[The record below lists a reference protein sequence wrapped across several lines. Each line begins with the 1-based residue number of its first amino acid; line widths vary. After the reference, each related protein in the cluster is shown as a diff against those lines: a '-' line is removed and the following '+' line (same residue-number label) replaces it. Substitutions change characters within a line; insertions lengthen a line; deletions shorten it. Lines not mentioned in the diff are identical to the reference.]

1 MVKVLGIAT
10 DERKAFKKGRK
21 KKGEKYKKSQIA
33 KINAFIRRHCL
44 VKPTLY
50 HACVSHFSWV
60 ADYLKSSN
68 ETPTPIKNALILL
81 TRHFSPKYL
90 LTLS

>member
-10 DERKAFKKGRK
+10 GERKAFKKGRK

-50 HACVSHFSWV
+50 HDMCITFFMGCR
-60 ADYLKSSN
+60 
-68 ETPTPIKNALILL
+68 LL
-81 TRHFSPKYL
+81 EKQ
-90 LTLS
+90 